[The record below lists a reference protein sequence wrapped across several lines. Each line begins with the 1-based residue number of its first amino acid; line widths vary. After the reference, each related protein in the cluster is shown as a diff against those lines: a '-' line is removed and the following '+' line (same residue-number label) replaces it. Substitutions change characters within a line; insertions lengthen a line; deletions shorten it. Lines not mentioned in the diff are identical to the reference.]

1 MPSQI
6 DLDIT
11 YLKMAD
17 EWAQLS
23 KAVRRKVG
31 CLIVKDSQ
39 IISDGYNGTPA
50 GCDNVCE
57 FVNEGFVDQAENKLQ
72 TKPEVLH
79 AESNALMKLAKS
91 TNSSK
96 DSTIYLTMSP
106 CFDCAKLIIQAGV
119 NRVVYSE
126 AYRDDAGIQFLR
138 SNNIIAEHVTVP
150 EVKTVSTTIIITAF
164 FFHTFSST
172 SIVKT
177 MRICTMHVF
186 FFCTSKGSIQ

>member
-1 MPSQI
+1 MPKQI

-17 EWAQLS
+17 EWGQLS

-31 CLIVKDSQ
+31 CLIVRDGQ

-50 GCDNVCE
+50 GFDNNCE
-57 FVNEGFVDQAENKLQ
+57 FVNEGFLDQAENKLQ

-119 NRVVYSE
+119 IRVVFSE
-126 AYRDDAGIQFLR
+126 KYRNQEGIKFLR
-138 SNNIIAEHVTVP
+138 SNNVIAECVTVP
-150 EVKTVSTTIIITAF
+150 GVRTISAI
-164 FFHTFSST
+164 HDS
-172 SIVKT
+172 
-177 MRICTMHVF
+177 CGYD
-186 FFCTSKGSIQ
+186 C

>member
-1 MPSQI
+1 MPKQI
-6 DLDIT
+6 ELDIT

-31 CLIVKDSQ
+31 CLIVRDGQ

-50 GCDNVCE
+50 GFDNTCE
-57 FVNEGFVDQAENKLQ
+57 FVNEKFLARAENKLQ

-119 NRVVYSE
+119 LRVVYSDT
-126 AYRDDAGIQFLR
+126 YRNTEGIDFLR
-138 SNNIIAEHVTVP
+138 SNNIIAERVNIP
-150 EVKTVSTTIIITAF
+150 EVRTISAV
-164 FFHTFSST
+164 HDS
-172 SIVKT
+172 
-177 MRICTMHVF
+177 CGYD
-186 FFCTSKGSIQ
+186 C

>member
-1 MPSQI
+1 MPKQI

-17 EWAQLS
+17 EWGQLS
-23 KAVRRKVG
+23 KARRRKVG
-31 CLIVKDSQ
+31 CLIVKDGQ

-50 GCDNVCE
+50 GYDNNCE
-57 FVNEGFVDQAENKLQ
+57 YETRFGYE
-72 TKPEVLH
+72 TRPEVLH

-119 NRVVYSE
+119 KRVVYNE
-126 AYRDDAGIQFLR
+126 TYRIEKGIEFLR
-138 SNNIIAEHVTVP
+138 SNNIIAECVTVP
-150 EVKTVSTTIIITAF
+150 EVRTISAI
-164 FFHTFSST
+164 HDS
-172 SIVKT
+172 
-177 MRICTMHVF
+177 CGYE
-186 FFCTSKGSIQ
+186 C

>member
-1 MPSQI
+1 MPKQI
-6 DLDIT
+6 ELDIT

-31 CLIVKDSQ
+31 CLIVRDGQ
-39 IISDGYNGTPA
+39 IISDGYNGTPV
-50 GCDNVCE
+50 GFDNTCE
-57 FVNEGFVDQAENKLQ
+57 TVNEKFLDRAENKLQ

-119 NRVVYSE
+119 LRVVYSE
-126 AYRDDAGIQFLR
+126 TYRNTEGIDFLR
-138 SNNIIAEHVTVP
+138 SNNVIAECVNVP
-150 EVKTVSTTIIITAF
+150 EVRTISAV
-164 FFHTFSST
+164 HDS
-172 SIVKT
+172 
-177 MRICTMHVF
+177 CGYD
-186 FFCTSKGSIQ
+186 C

>member
-1 MPSQI
+1 MPKQI
-6 DLDIT
+6 DLDVT
-11 YLKMAD
+11 YLRMAD

-31 CLIVKDSQ
+31 CLIVKDDQ

-50 GCDNVCE
+50 GFDNTCE
-57 FVNEGFVDQAENKLQ
+57 FVNEGFLDRAENKLQ

-119 NRVVYSE
+119 IRVVFSE
-126 AYRDDAGIQFLR
+126 KYRNQKGIEFLR
-138 SNNIIAEHVTVP
+138 SNNVIAEGVTVP
-150 EVKTVSTTIIITAF
+150 RVRTISAI
-164 FFHTFSST
+164 HDS
-172 SIVKT
+172 
-177 MRICTMHVF
+177 CGYD
-186 FFCTSKGSIQ
+186 C

>member
-1 MPSQI
+1 MPKQI
-6 DLDIT
+6 ELDIT

-31 CLIVKDSQ
+31 CLIVRDGQ

-50 GCDNVCE
+50 GFDNTCE
-57 FVNEGFVDQAENKLQ
+57 IVNEKFLDRAENKLQ

-119 NRVVYSE
+119 LRVVYSE
-126 AYRDDAGIQFLR
+126 KYRNTEGIDFLH
-138 SNNIIAEHVTVP
+138 SNNVIAELVIIPNVR
-150 EVKTVSTTIIITAF
+150 TISAI
-164 FFHTFSST
+164 HDS
-172 SIVKT
+172 
-177 MRICTMHVF
+177 CGYD
-186 FFCTSKGSIQ
+186 C

>member
-1 MPSQI
+1 MPKQI
-6 DLDIT
+6 DLDVT
-11 YLKMAD
+11 YLRMAD

-31 CLIVKDSQ
+31 CLIVKDDQ

-50 GCDNVCE
+50 GFDNTCE
-57 FVNEGFVDQAENKLQ
+57 FVNEGFLDRAENKLQ

-119 NRVVYSE
+119 IRVIFSE
-126 AYRDDAGIQFLR
+126 KYRNQEGVKFLH
-138 SNNIIAEHVTVP
+138 SNNVIAERVTVP
-150 EVKTVSTTIIITAF
+150 RVRTISAI
-164 FFHTFSST
+164 HDS
-172 SIVKT
+172 
-177 MRICTMHVF
+177 CGYD
-186 FFCTSKGSIQ
+186 C